1 MAAFPSKNKT
11 SLQLEIVRF
20 SIISQNIFAAA
31 FNMTSLTADWL
42 VGSDVERAMF
52 VLQ

>member
-1 MAAFPSKNKT
+1 MTSMNVKITMAAFPSKNKT
-11 SLQLEIVRF
+11 SLQLEIVHF

-42 VGSDVERAMF
+42 VWE
-52 VLQ
+52 